1 MTGSPLAST
10 ASACSTTS
18 PSTQPPLTEPA
29 ISPPAATASLAPT
42 PRGAEPSTRT
52 TVASAVSRSSARQR
66 ANRGQRLIDHE
77 FSMREMTDRSP
88 VAAVILAAG
97 LGRRFGFPKVAARLG
112 EETLLSRVAR
122 LARKAELDPIV
133 AVVPMGAETPARV
146 EAVVNHDPARGLSTS
161 LQLGIN
167 AAPADQAALILL
179 VDQPTMEPATI
190 AAVLA
195 ARGRKPIVA
204 AWAEGRYGPPV
215 LIEAEAFPLVM
226 DLTGDIGLREI
237 LGAAAGTGGGRARSA
252 AHAPD
257 VDTDGRPR
265 RLEARLEP

>member
-1 MTGSPLAST
+1 
-10 ASACSTTS
+10 
-18 PSTQPPLTEPA
+18 
-29 ISPPAATASLAPT
+29 
-42 PRGAEPSTRT
+42 
-52 TVASAVSRSSARQR
+52 
-66 ANRGQRLIDHE
+66 
-77 FSMREMTDRSP
+77 MREMTDRSP

-122 LARKAELDPIV
+122 LARKAELNPIV
-133 AVVPMGAETPARV
+133 AVVPMGAETPARID
-146 EAVVNHDPARGLSTS
+146 AVVNHDPARGLSTS
-161 LQLGIN
+161 LKLGIK

-190 AAVLA
+190 ETVLA

-226 DLTGDIGLREI
+226 ELTGDIGLREI
-237 LGAAAGTGGGRARSA
+237 LGERPDLVEAVLVGS
-252 AHAPD
+252 HAPD
-257 VDTDGRPR
+257 VDTMADLE